1 MIVFGTKNETGLW
14 SGQSV
19 TLTCCSS
26 LYTVKLPLQQEQGSP
41 SQIYCPN
48 TELTSMS
55 FLGSKHIISI
65 TDTAVNNMF
74 KLSLLTL
81 GILGA
86 TAIEKYFSSLPR
98 LTTAFT
104 NFDI

>member
-41 SQIYCPN
+41 RQIYCPN

-55 FLGSKHIISI
+55 FLESKHIISI
-65 TDTAVNNMF
+65 TDMAVNMF
-74 KLSLLTL
+74 KWSLLTL

-86 TAIEKYFSSLPR
+86 TAIEK
-98 LTTAFT
+98 
-104 NFDI
+104 